1 MKRFS
6 MSTSRC
12 DLYHPIR
19 YSPAQPRLKMFQR
32 KTPIYTNPSG
42 EEICST
48 QCFNPRGAEET
59 NETLLLDQGEGGL
72 FFSKTKTQILKMKRH
87 RSVKIS
93 GESHL
98 KKKPRGGERQRK
110 EGNKTASAGLFCSLY
125 IPDGERGDDDDAR
138 ADCFSRLCSSRRAVY
153 WPPDVALSRGNEK
166 YFIKREG
173 KKYKSNSVFPCF
185 IFILKTRFYSYRWEN
200 QSTTLYRRA
209 ATLCEN
215 SILL

>member
-1 MKRFS
+1 
-6 MSTSRC
+6 
-12 DLYHPIR
+12 
-19 YSPAQPRLKMFQR
+19 MFQR

-98 KKKPRGGERQRK
+98 KKKRRGGER
-110 EGNKTASAGLFCSLY
+110 
-125 IPDGERGDDDDAR
+125 
-138 ADCFSRLCSSRRAVY
+138 
-153 WPPDVALSRGNEK
+153 
-166 YFIKREG
+166 
-173 KKYKSNSVFPCF
+173 
-185 IFILKTRFYSYRWEN
+185 
-200 QSTTLYRRA
+200 
-209 ATLCEN
+209 
-215 SILL
+215 